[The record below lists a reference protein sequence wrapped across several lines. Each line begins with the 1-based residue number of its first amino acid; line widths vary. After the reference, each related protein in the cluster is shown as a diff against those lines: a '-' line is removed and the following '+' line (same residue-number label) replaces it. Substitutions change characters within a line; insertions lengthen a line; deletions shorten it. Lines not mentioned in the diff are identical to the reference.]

1 MTIKHLVIS
10 GGAYNGLYIFGTIKK
25 LLKEKFFNIEDIN
38 SIYGTSVGSI
48 IAAMLCLKQKWD
60 IIFEY
65 ILNRPWEKDIFITP
79 DMVFDSI
86 TKKGI
91 MGKSFMSIIFDKLLK
106 ASNLSTS
113 ITLKEFYNYSKINL
127 VVFAVDANTFDIV
140 KISHETHPQ
149 LELIDALYMSS
160 TIPFVFQPLFVKDI
174 CYIDGGCRCH
184 YPINYCIE
192 DVVDTKEILGI
203 KICFEK
209 NTSNITKTSNIFYF
223 GFHLINK
230 LISNQQNKNISIE
243 NEINIKCSLLN
254 PSDALNCINNKS
266 TREKYINEGEIFA
279 EIFISNRI
287 KDL

>member
-91 MGKSFMSIIFDKLLK
+91 MGK
-106 ASNLSTS
+106 
-113 ITLKEFYNYSKINL
+113 
-127 VVFAVDANTFDIV
+127 
-140 KISHETHPQ
+140 
-149 LELIDALYMSS
+149 
-160 TIPFVFQPLFVKDI
+160 
-174 CYIDGGCRCH
+174 
-184 YPINYCIE
+184 
-192 DVVDTKEILGI
+192 
-203 KICFEK
+203 
-209 NTSNITKTSNIFYF
+209 
-223 GFHLINK
+223 
-230 LISNQQNKNISIE
+230 
-243 NEINIKCSLLN
+243 
-254 PSDALNCINNKS
+254 
-266 TREKYINEGEIFA
+266 
-279 EIFISNRI
+279 
-287 KDL
+287 

>member
-60 IIFEY
+60 IIFDY
-65 ILNRPWEKDIFITP
+65 ISNRPWEKDIYITP
-79 DMVFDSI
+79 DMIFESI

-91 MGKSFMSIIFDKLLK
+91 MGKSFMNIIFDKLLK
-106 ASNLSTS
+106 ACGLSTS

-127 VVFAVDANTFDIV
+127 VIFSVNANTFDIV
-140 KISHETHPQ
+140 KISHGTHPQ

-160 TIPFVFQPLFVKDI
+160 TMPFVFQPLFVKDI
-174 CYIDGGCRCH
+174 CYIDGGCICH
-184 YPINYCIE
+184 YPINYCVE
-192 DVVDTKEILGI
+192 DVDDANEILGI
-203 KICFEK
+203 KLRFKK
-209 NTSNITKTSNIFYF
+209 NTLNITETSNIFYF
-223 GFHLINK
+223 GFHLFNK
-230 LISNQQNKNISIE
+230 LISNRQKNISIE
-243 NEINIKCSLLN
+243 NEINIDCNLLN
-254 PSDALNCINNKS
+254 ASDAFDCINNKS
-266 TREKYINEGEIFA
+266 TRIKYIEEGEAFA
-279 EIFISNRI
+279 EVFLGNKI